1 MKNKKQ
7 QKIAIFG
14 GNGFISSWLINTL
27 RPEHDNIVT
36 FDIHKKFSNYDS
48 KRTTKVINF
57 RKKLLAGVKQV
68 KGDVRDPKQVERFI
82 NKEKP
87 DIIVFLASIPFANY
101 PDKFEQF
108 SVEAAGV
115 VNVLRANEKL
125 NARVVYMSSLFAMGH
140 FDYAATET
148 MYLDPSSHYGIGKAA
163 SEYLIK
169 SFSNNYGIIRTTSVY
184 GAGDFNNR
192 VPQIIIE
199 HALTGKGNLKINEAA
214 LLDFTYVKDLAE
226 GIKKLMFHDG
236 NGIFNISGG
245 RAMTLIDFI
254 NAVESSTGKKLKYES
269 HYIADRQRRGT
280 LVNDK
285 ARFVLGWEPKFD
297 LRSGVADTIAI
308 YKENIKI

>member
-1 MKNKKQ
+1 MINP
-7 QKIAIFG
+7 KIVIFG
-14 GNGFISSWLINTL
+14 GNGFISSWLINL
-27 RPEHDNIVT
+27 LKSDHGDIVT
-36 FDIHKKFSNYDS
+36 FDIHKKFSDYDP
-48 KRTTKVINF
+48 KRTAKVMNF
-57 RKKLLAGVKQV
+57 RKKLLADVRQV

-108 SVEAAGV
+108 SVEASGI
-115 VNVLRANEKL
+115 VNVLKANEKF
-125 NARVVYMSSLFAMGH
+125 NARIVYMSSLFAMGH
-140 FDYAATET
+140 FDHAATEI
-148 MYLDPSSHYGIGKAA
+148 MHLDPSSHYGIGKAA

-199 HALTGKGNLKINEAA
+199 NALTGKGNLKINEAA

-254 NAVESSTGKKLKYES
+254 NAVEASTGKKLKYKTHS
-269 HYIADRQRRGT
+269 VSDRQRRGT

-285 ARFVLGWEPKFD
+285 ARLVLGWEPKFD
-297 LRSGVADTIAI
+297 LKAGVADTISI
-308 YKENIKI
+308 YKESIKI